1 MFRNS
6 GTRRI
11 ALAAFV
17 ALFAVWVVVAV
28 SAMRFIREQNEEAGR
43 TEPFVEVVYVTTL
56 IEARAV
62 VTADG
67 LEVKSI
73 PISHAHIDAAATVAE
88 VAGQIAVQ
96 SMFAG
101 EQVLRGKLTAIRAD
115 AGLALQIDAGQRGI
129 SVSFSE
135 VIGAGGHIV
144 PGDIVD
150 VIAVFDDNVLEVRT
164 AGYILEG
171 VQVLA
176 VARELQRPQVLP
188 ETGAET
194 EDGGGF
200 GSSPKETI
208 AQSVTLAVSPAEA
221 QRLAL
226 AERFGDLRLAL
237 RPLNREPGAAPE
249 IVDIEHVFLGDP
261 VEVAT
266 PGQSSPATADAS
278 GR

>member
-11 ALAAFV
+11 AIAAFV

-62 VTADG
+62 VPADS

-73 PISHAHIDAAATVAE
+73 PISHAHIDAAVSVAE
-88 VAGQIAVQ
+88 VAGQIAIQ

-150 VIAVFDDNVLEVRT
+150 VIAVFDDNVLEARS

-194 EDGGGF
+194 EGGGF
-200 GSSPKETI
+200 GSTQKETI

-237 RPLNREPGAAPE
+237 RPLNEEMGAAPE

-266 PGQSSPATADAS
+266 LGPTSLATADAA

>member
-11 ALAAFV
+11 AIAAFV

-62 VTADG
+62 VPADS

-73 PISHAHIDAAATVAE
+73 PISHAHIDAAVSVAE
-88 VAGQIAVQ
+88 VAGQIAIQ

-150 VIAVFDDNVLEVRT
+150 VIAVFDDNVLEARS

-188 ETGAET
+188 ETGQ
-194 EDGGGF
+194 
-200 GSSPKETI
+200 KETI

-237 RPLNREPGAAPE
+237 RPLNEEMGAAPE

-266 PGQSSPATADAS
+266 LGPTSLATADAA